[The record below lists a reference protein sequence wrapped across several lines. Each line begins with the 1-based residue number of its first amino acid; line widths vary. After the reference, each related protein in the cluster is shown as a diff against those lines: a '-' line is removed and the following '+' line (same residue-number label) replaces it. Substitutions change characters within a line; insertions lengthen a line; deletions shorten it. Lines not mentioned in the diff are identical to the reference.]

1 MNKSLTREDVT
12 HYFEKF
18 GTVTNLTMPYDKE
31 TGQNKGFAFVA
42 FSSEEEMRA
51 AAAKKKH
58 TVSKEKCDLL

>member
-1 MNKSLTREDVT
+1 MDSNLTREDVT
-12 HYFEKF
+12 SYFEKF
-18 GTVTNLTMPYDKE
+18 GTVTSLTMPCERE

-58 TVSKEKCDLL
+58 TVSKEKCDL